1 MERQGGSVDRG
12 DELDDA
18 DPMRAVVAIV
28 LCIAVAALCAS
39 SSVAAVGKVSSS
51 SAAAKVRV
59 TKRPGRVSPGDKA
72 SVTVVVSPKA
82 RCTIGVYYSTR
93 RSQAH
98 GLGPK
103 TAKTITWTWGIGS
116 STKAGTWPVKIDC
129 GKSGKAQTSVT
140 VR

>member
-1 MERQGGSVDRG
+1 
-12 DELDDA
+12 
-18 DPMRAVVAIV
+18 MRVTVAIV
-28 LCIAVAALCAS
+28 LCAAMAAVLAS
-39 SSVAAVGKVSSS
+39 SSVAAVGKASSA
-51 SAAAKVRV
+51 SAAATVRV

-82 RCTIGVYYSTR
+82 RCTIDVYYSTR
-93 RSQAH
+93 KSGAH

-116 STKAGTWPVKIDC
+116 NTKAGTWPIKIDC